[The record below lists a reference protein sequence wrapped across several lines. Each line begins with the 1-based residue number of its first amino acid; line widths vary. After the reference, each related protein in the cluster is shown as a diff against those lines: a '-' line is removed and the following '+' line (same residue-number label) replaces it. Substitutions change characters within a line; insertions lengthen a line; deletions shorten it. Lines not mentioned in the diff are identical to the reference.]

1 MGNIIVYQPD
11 LKELGDSLRGILES
25 FVSNQNSR
33 LFCALADLF
42 EWYRAGMSYSIL
54 QLTKKH
60 INSIF
65 KRPPYEE
72 RPYTQELTYAQRLI
86 MIYHVLNCEPWDT
99 LMQAYDSLYQSL
111 HNKPWQNKSKFLRA
125 DGARSTV
132 AAASYR
138 IIEECNKTVFTPQL
152 FTMDPRLLGIFPPTS
167 SILSKD
173 TVRDGR
179 VSKRRSISSISKTK
193 NTKAVKFFGQGKPRS
208 ISLASASE
216 GQSTGFYGL
225 SANNMFPLVPCAS
238 VGPSWIGQQLNSSFV
253 PRNENADPCQ
263 TMASLIAQSTP
274 FPLIDSSQSTQQ
286 TFDSSFYSAD
296 TLTTSLNSQT
306 SFSQTQQDQQQQNQ
320 LFYSSQELP
329 LPIYHGTAA
338 FQHR

>member
-1 MGNIIVYQPD
+1 MYTNPKHIFTETTKFRILVVMFKHYTLDNNGISMLANPSSGSFQQLMGNIIVYQPD

-193 NTKAVKFFGQGKPRS
+193 NTKAD
-208 ISLASASE
+208 
-216 GQSTGFYGL
+216 TT
-225 SANNMFPLVPCAS
+225 AS
-238 VGPSWIGQQLNSSFV
+238 VSYQHYC
-253 PRNENADPCQ
+253 DPE
-263 TMASLIAQSTP
+263 
-274 FPLIDSSQSTQQ
+274 F
-286 TFDSSFYSAD
+286 
-296 TLTTSLNSQT
+296 
-306 SFSQTQQDQQQQNQ
+306 
-320 LFYSSQELP
+320 
-329 LPIYHGTAA
+329 
-338 FQHR
+338 